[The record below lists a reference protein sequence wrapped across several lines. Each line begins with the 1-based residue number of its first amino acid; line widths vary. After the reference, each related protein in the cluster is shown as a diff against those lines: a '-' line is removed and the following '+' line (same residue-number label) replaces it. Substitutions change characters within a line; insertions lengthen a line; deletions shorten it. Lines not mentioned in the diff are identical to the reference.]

1 LKPAVILDTQIEADI
16 CVSGAQILPWWADLR
31 LTPVIPEL
39 PPVLRD
45 ELPGEVVRLEF
56 AMPTGDLVIHAR
68 TRQRNA
74 CPPWVSVLESDFA
87 ACDHPAGVPAVR
99 CRRAIRNHRQ
109 LSFIFGVLLP
119 KSAIFI

>member
-1 LKPAVILDTQIEADI
+1 MNPAVILDTQIEAEI
-16 CVSGAQILPWWADLR
+16 CVSGAQILLWWADLR
-31 LTPVIPEL
+31 STPAIPEL

-45 ELPGEVVRLEF
+45 ELPGEVVRPEF
-56 AMPTGDLVIHAR
+56 AVPTGDLAIHAP
-68 TRQRNA
+68 TRPRNA
-74 CPPWVSVLESDFA
+74 CPPWLSVLGSDFA